1 MLKKQRERNEEKS
14 PEKINTKKQANEED
28 DFKAFKIGDSIAE
41 KLRKMGITSLFDIQ
55 KSVFQPIYSGK
66 NVMASALTGSGKTL
80 SFVLPLIQ
88 KCLDK
93 GRMTHDGPLIMVLA
107 PTRELSIQISKVF
120 SDLSTDVMSFKVAT
134 IYGGVSIQ
142 DQSKIIVMNNS

>member
-14 PEKINTKKQANEED
+14 PEKINTKKQAKEED

-93 GRMTHDGPLIMVLA
+93 GRMTHDGPLIMVIA

>member
-1 MLKKQRERNEEKS
+1 MLKKRERNVEEEVV
-14 PEKINTKKQANEED
+14 EKPNTKKQATEVD
-28 DFKAFKIGDSIAE
+28 DFKAFKISDPIAD
-41 KLRKMGITSLFDIQ
+41 KLKAKGIMSLFPIQ
-55 KSVFQPIYSGK
+55 KAVFEPLYSSK

-93 GRMTHDGPLIMVLA
+93 DRMKHEAPLIMVIA
-107 PTRELSIQISKVF
+107 PTRELGIQISKVF
-120 SDLSTDVMSFKVAT
+120 SELSTKELPFRVAT

-142 DQSKIIVMNNS
+142 DQSK